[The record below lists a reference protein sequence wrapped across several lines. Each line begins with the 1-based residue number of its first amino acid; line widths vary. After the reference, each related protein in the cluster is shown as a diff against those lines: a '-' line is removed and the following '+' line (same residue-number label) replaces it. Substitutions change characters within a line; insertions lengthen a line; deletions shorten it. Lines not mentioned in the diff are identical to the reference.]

1 MCVYIMRWL
10 REIPT
15 GIIFT
20 KKSVV
25 SIYFELVKS
34 STPISFNDTHTHKH
48 THRVRWVHRDP
59 FPSEIQGKKKYHIE
73 KARQK
78 WSKKK

>member
-1 MCVYIMRWL
+1 MRWL

-59 FPSEIQGKKKYHIE
+59 FPSEIQGKRNIITLKKQDKNGAKI
-73 KARQK
+73 KRVK
-78 WSKKK
+78 

>member
-34 STPISFNDTHTHKH
+34 STPTSFNDTHTQKH
-48 THRVRWVHRDP
+48 TE
-59 FPSEIQGKKKYHIE
+59 SALGTQGSLPLGNS
-73 KARQK
+73 RQK
-78 WSKKK
+78 KISH